1 MDSNANVVVVFYRGA
16 LRDSNELSKSSCFPG
31 STSTLVCIFFLYFQ
45 FAQFAL
51 TAQTCSSVSLSDICL
66 NLNFITIL
74 FMILFVFFPNYTLK
88 FNTNLQLSIVVFL
101 EKLHFEQDFAFAIFL
116 VSQICFDKK

>member
-1 MDSNANVVVVFYRGA
+1 MRCVRREEWTQMRMLLFFYRGA

-74 FMILFVFFPNYTLK
+74 FMILFVFFS
-88 FNTNLQLSIVVFL
+88 QLHIKVQHDL
-101 EKLHFEQDFAFAIFL
+101 AA
-116 VSQICFDKK
+116 